1 MSSEAIK
8 IGSKPV
14 STFSWGKALA
24 WVALAI
30 LFFITLFPIWV
41 VIKTSLTSN
50 KDFFDQSLSLFPS
63 HPTLVNYQRALGLL
77 TTEQAQASGGSGANI
92 NFLISMRNS
101 IIYTGIIVVLQTF
114 FSSMAAY
121 AFARLRFPGR
131 DFLFIMFLAATMI
144 PGVVLFIPNFILV
157 KNLGWLNTFQGMLAP
172 SILMSPFAVFFLR
185 QFFLSVPKEL
195 EEAARLDGASPFY
208 IFWRIVLPI
217 SSTPLATLAILTSIN
232 SWNDFFW
239 PYLVAKTQDVQL
251 LTVALKMFQSQSPQ
265 GSVDWTGLMAATFLA
280 VIPVIVLLVVL
291 GRRVVESLQFSG
303 IK

>member
-1 MSSEAIK
+1 MSQTVK
-8 IGSKPV
+8 VGSKAV

-24 WVALAI
+24 WVALGI
-30 LFFITLFPIWV
+30 LFFITLFPLWV

-50 KDFFDQSLSLFPS
+50 KEFFAQSLYLFPS
-63 HPTLVNYQRALGLL
+63 EPTLINYARALGLL
-77 TTEQAQASGGSGANI
+77 TMEQAQASGGSGANV

-101 IIYTGIIVVLQTF
+101 IMYTLSIVVLQTF
-114 FSSMAAY
+114 FSAMAAY

-144 PGVVLFIPNFILV
+144 PSVVLFIPNFILI

-185 QFFLSVPKEL
+185 QFFISVPKEL

-208 IFWRIVLPI
+208 IFWRIILPI
-217 SSTPLATLAILTSIN
+217 SSTPLATLAILTSIA

-239 PYLVAKTQDVQL
+239 PYLVAKTPDVQL
-251 LTVALKMFQSQSPQ
+251 LTVALKSFQTQSPQ
-265 GSVDWTGLMAATFLA
+265 GSPDWTGLMAATFLA
-280 VIPVIVLLVVL
+280 VIPILILLIVL